1 MSRAR
6 TAVWASAGMLAAVGG
21 WLTRSAYGRDIAA
34 SRARIATGSRI
45 AATARGPIEYAL
57 AGEGPPVLMIHGAG
71 GGFDQGLDIG
81 APLAKRGFQLIA
93 MSRFGY
99 LRTPLPRV
107 ASAAAQADAHASLLD
122 ALGISRAAVVG
133 ASAGAPSAMQFAL
146 RYPDRC
152 AALVLLSPAIYAARK
167 DDAPSVKTPRWL
179 TVLFDTA
186 LRSDFLFWLSM
197 RTRKSLMI
205 RSILGTP
212 PELIDNANAA
222 TRAQVA
228 TTLEHILPLASR
240 RPGLLNDAR
249 VVSALTRYEPGDIR
263 VPLLTISAKDDLY
276 GTYDG
281 ARYAAEHVPGA
292 RFLGYSDG
300 GHLCVGHTDDIGAE
314 IAEFFASHP

>member
-6 TAVWASAGMLAAVGG
+6 TAVWSSAGMLAAVGG
-21 WLTRSAYGRDIAA
+21 WLTRSAYRRDIEAA
-34 SRARIATGSRI
+34 RARVATGSRI
-45 AATARGPIEYAL
+45 AATTRGPIEYAL
-57 AGEGPPVLMIHGAG
+57 AGDGPPILMIHGAG

-81 APLAKRGFQLIA
+81 APLVGKGFQLIA
-93 MSRFGY
+93 VSRFGY

-133 ASAGAPSAMQFAL
+133 VSAGAPSAMQFAL
-146 RYPDRC
+146 RYPQRC
-152 AALVLLSPAIYAARK
+152 TALVLLSPAIYAARK

-212 PELIDNANAA
+212 PELIDKANAA
-222 TRAQVA
+222 ARAQVA
-228 TTLEHILPLASR
+228 TTLEHILPVASR
-240 RPGLLNDAR
+240 RLGLLNDAR
-249 VVSALTRYEPGDIR
+249 VVSALERYEPGDIK
-263 VPLLTISAKDDLY
+263 VPLLAISAKDDLY

-281 ARYAAEHVPGA
+281 ARYAAERVPGA
-292 RFLGYSDG
+292 RFLGYPDG
-300 GHLCVGHTDDIGAE
+300 GHLCVGHSDDISAG
-314 IAEFFASHP
+314 IAEFLASHP